1 MSFHPRFTIVTISFN
16 AEKCIERTIV
26 SVIQQSYNN
35 VEYIIV
41 DGGSRDGTMRIV
53 EKYKENINHYIS
65 EPDKG
70 IYDAMNKGIK
80 LATGDYL
87 IFMNADDVFA
97 DNNVL
102 QKVAD
107 QLKSDSDI
115 VYGNWR
121 TITEYGTFDNKP
133 APLSTLD
140 KKFGLSHQAI
150 FAKVSLLKQEPF
162 DLQYKYA
169 GDYNM
174 ISSYYLSGK
183 KFQYVDV
190 EIAEISINSGATFNH
205 FEKSVKEHYQI
216 LAKRGLGSPLEMRWL
231 ITRKRVVR
239 LLKTC
244 LPKTISNR
252 LFSMISKYYKV
263 M

>member
-1 MSFHPRFTIVTISFN
+1 MKFSIITV
-16 AEKCIERTIV
+16 
-26 SVIQQSYNN
+26 SYNA
-35 VEYIIV
+35 VDCLEKTIRSVLAQTYPDKEYIVI
-41 DGGSRDGTMRIV
+41 DGGSKDGTVDVIQHYSNRINRWV
-53 EKYKENINHYIS
+53 S

-87 IFMNADDVFA
+87 IFMNADDIFA
-97 DNNVL
+97 DDDVL

-107 QLKSDSDI
+107 RLDPNSDVI
-115 VYGNWR
+115 YGNWR
-121 TITEYGTFDNKP
+121 TTTEYGTYANKP
-133 APLSTLD
+133 ALLSTLN

-150 FAKVSLLKQEPF
+150 FVKVCLLKQVPF
-162 DLQYKYA
+162 DLQYKYS

-190 EIAEISINSGATFNH
+190 EIAEVSINSGATFNH
-205 FEKSVKEHYQI
+205 FEKSVKEHYKI
-216 LAKRGLGSPLEMRWL
+216 LATRGLGNPYEMRWL

-239 LLKTC
+239 FMKTC
-244 LPKTISNR
+244 LPKSVSNK
-252 LFSMISKYYKV
+252 LFCMISKYYKV

>member
-26 SVIQQSYNN
+26 SVIQQSYDN

-41 DGGSRDGTMRIV
+41 DGGSRDGTMQIV
-53 EKYKENINHYIS
+53 ERYKDNINRYIS
-65 EPDKG
+65 EPDRG
-70 IYDAMNKGIK
+70 VYDAMNKGIK
-80 LATGDYL
+80 MATGDYL
-87 IFMNADDVFA
+87 IFMNADDIFA
-97 DNNVL
+97 DTEVL
-102 QKVAD
+102 QKVAN
-107 QLKSDSDI
+107 LIKSDVDVI
-115 VYGNWR
+115 YGNWR
-121 TITEYGTFDNKP
+121 TITEYGLFANKP
-133 APLSTLD
+133 APISTLN

-150 FAKVSLLKQEPF
+150 FVKVSLLKQVPF

-190 EIAEISINSGATFNH
+190 EIAEVSINSGVTFNH
-205 FEKSVKEHYQI
+205 FEESVKEHYKI
-216 LAKRGLGSPLEMRWL
+216 LSTRGLGTPFEMRWL
-231 ITRKRVVR
+231 ITRKRVVHF
-239 LLKTC
+239 LKIS

-252 LFSMISKYYKV
+252 LFGLMAKYYKV

>member
-1 MSFHPRFTIVTISFN
+1 MSFHPRITVVTISFN
-16 AEKCIERTIV
+16 AEKCIERTIL
-26 SVIQQSYNN
+26 SVIQQSYDNI
-35 VEYIIV
+35 EYIIV
-41 DGGSRDGTMRIV
+41 DGESSDGTMRIV
-53 EKYKENINHYIS
+53 EKYKSDISHYIS

-87 IFMNADDVFA
+87 IFMNADDTFA

-102 QKVAD
+102 QKIAEQTD
-107 QLKSDSDI
+107 SNSDVI
-115 VYGNWR
+115 YGNWR
-121 TITEYGTFDNKP
+121 TITEYGIFANKP
-133 APLSTLD
+133 ASLSTLD

-150 FAKVSLLKQEPF
+150 FVRVSLLKQEPF
-162 DLQYKYA
+162 DLRYKYA

>member
-1 MSFHPRFTIVTISFN
+1 MKFSIITVTYNSVNSLEKTIQ
-16 AEKCIERTIV
+16 
-26 SVIQQSYNN
+26 SVLAQSYHDF
-35 VEYIIV
+35 EYIII
-41 DGGSRDGTMRIV
+41 DGGSKDGTVDVIRRYSDSLYYWV
-53 EKYKENINHYIS
+53 S
-65 EPDKG
+65 EPDRG

-80 LATGDYL
+80 IATGDYL
-87 IFMNADDVFA
+87 IFMNADDIFA
-97 DNNVL
+97 DSEVL
-102 QKVAD
+102 QKVSGLIKTDAD
-107 QLKSDSDI
+107 VI
-115 VYGNWR
+115 YGNWR
-121 TITEYGTFDNKP
+121 TITEYGIFANTP
-133 APLSTLD
+133 APISTLN

-150 FAKVSLLKQEPF
+150 FVKVSLLKQVPF

-190 EIAEISINSGATFNH
+190 EIAEVSINSGATFNN
-205 FEKSVKEHYQI
+205 FEKSVKEHYKI
-216 LAKRGLGSPLEMRWL
+216 LASRGLGSPFEMWWL

-239 LLKTC
+239 FLKTC

-252 LFSMISKYYKV
+252 LFGMIAKYYQV